1 MERIKDMLAWGLVA
15 IVGAIMIYMYY
26 KFIWIWLPI
35 LVGILILCKIVEL
48 FLWIAAG
55 IRSDVEDL
63 SWKWG
68 R

>member
-1 MERIKDMLAWGLVA
+1 MLAWTLVA
-15 IVGAIMIYMYY
+15 IVGAIMIYLAYE
-26 KFIWIWLPI
+26 FIWIWLPI
-35 LVGILILCKIVEL
+35 VVGGLILCKVVEL
-48 FLWIAAG
+48 FLWIAVG